1 MIKRFI
7 PNLITLGNLFCGLL
21 AIKTAL
27 SPDGDLTLASWFIVA
42 GMCFDFMDG
51 FVARLLGVSG
61 PLGKQLDSL
70 ADVIT
75 FGAAPSFI
83 LFYYTSQAGGDQGP
97 YYLIYLPFLIALFS
111 ALRLA
116 KFNIDEN
123 QATYFIGMP
132 TPANALAIISI
143 PLMVADGLPV
153 WAEGWLTNSY
163 FLGAFSILCSVWL
176 VAPVALF
183 SLKIK
188 PGGIKKNLLPLVFV
202 VASGL
207 LISLLRFTAVPIVIL
222 LYLILS
228 WIFFDPKKHEIQ
240 S

>member
-27 SPDGDLTLASWFIVA
+27 EPEGNLTLASWFIVA
-42 GMCFDFMDG
+42 GMGFDFMDG
-51 FVARLLGVSG
+51 FVARLLGVSS

-75 FGAAPSFI
+75 FGAAPAFV
-83 LFYYTSQAGGDQGP
+83 LFHYTSLAGGGDGP
-97 YYLIYLPFLIALFS
+97 YYLVYLPFLIALFS

-123 QATYFIGMP
+123 QTTYFIGMP

-143 PLMVADGLPV
+143 PLMIADGIPG
-153 WAEGWLTNSY
+153 WAESWLTNPY

-188 PGGIKKNLLPLVFV
+188 AGGLKKNLLPLVFV
-202 VASGL
+202 ITSGL

-222 LYLILS
+222 LYLLLS